1 MADRLGA
8 DVTPTP
14 VSGFSFNGVSGV
26 IGGAPLA
33 GAYGTLQLR
42 ADGSY
47 VYAVNDRQQAVAALG
62 DGKTLTEVFSY
73 TITDA
78 DGSTSTA
85 QLVITIR
92 GASPAR
98 PLTGDQIFP
107 VDYPNENRRITQGMQ
122 PALFVQLAVRWSERL
137 SEAASAAIATRVAG
151 GDATYGADD
160 IQSETLR
167 IPQDMGN
174 VQHVSRDGVAFSLRM
189 LADLRQSLAM
199 RGLGAGLPD
208 GANAL
213 FGDFPG
219 FTVPAAEGDG
229 SAPSA
234 AAAPGAERI
243 VVPAARPHADARDAA
258 DAVDAAALGA
268 LAVPGAQASV
278 DGARSFS
285 QRLALAAGER
295 GSVRDLVRMQQ
306 QREAVRVKVK
316 QVTL

>member
-1 MADRLGA
+1 
-8 DVTPTP
+8 
-14 VSGFSFNGVSGV
+14 
-26 IGGAPLA
+26 
-33 GAYGTLQLR
+33 
-42 ADGSY
+42 
-47 VYAVNDRQQAVAALG
+47 
-62 DGKTLTEVFSY
+62 
-73 TITDA
+73 
-78 DGSTSTA
+78 
-85 QLVITIR
+85 
-92 GASPAR
+92 
-98 PLTGDQIFP
+98 
-107 VDYPNENRRITQGMQ
+107 MQ
-122 PALFVQLAVRWSERL
+122 PALFELAVRWSERL

-219 FTVPAAEGDG
+219 LHRAGCGRRQRAFGRS
-229 SAPSA
+229 SAGRRA
-234 AAAPGAERI
+234 HRGACR
-243 VVPAARPHADARDAA
+243 PAARRRARR
-258 DAVDAAALGA
+258 GGCGRCGG
-268 LAVPGAQASV
+268 PWR
-278 DGARSFS
+278 ARRAGCAGVGRRCAF
-285 QRLALAAGER
+285 LLPNGLPAAGER